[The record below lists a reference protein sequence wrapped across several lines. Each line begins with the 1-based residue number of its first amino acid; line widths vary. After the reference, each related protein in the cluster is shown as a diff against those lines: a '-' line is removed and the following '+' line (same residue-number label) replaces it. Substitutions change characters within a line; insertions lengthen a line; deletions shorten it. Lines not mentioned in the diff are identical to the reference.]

1 MNNRQRKELHFYLKD
16 YALTDTSKSKPLGI
30 HVKVMV
36 IEDMLTWKFLVKWLD
51 LY

>member
-1 MNNRQRKELHFYLKD
+1 MTCPDFPLI
-16 YALTDTSKSKPLGI
+16 SKRRFANQYEIKNLLGI